1 MFDDPFYCI
10 NQSEAFSL
18 SRCMYHEHAVT
29 NLISSLLLNLGYESV
44 QHRIWQKNQKKV
56 IVCFADDFGVCRT
69 DYSLPPRHWFDKDT
83 TVITDNYL
91 PTETEYTV
99 IKTPSSYFGNFHY
112 VPALQEY
119 NPNKRFHLSVN
130 RLDSQR
136 LLLFMEFLDQFPDTD
151 NDYINFNA
159 RLSGN
164 PSSKDELLGWLD
176 ATWNQMSMLHPMYRA
191 TYSKLRPLVP
201 VRNHNLSIEQ
211 ANLSAY
217 LNIVIETYAGDATIA
232 FSEKIFRA
240 LVTPAPWTV
249 YSARG
254 AVDYLRKLGFDTLDD
269 IVDHSYNQDTQ
280 DDSIFGI
287 DKVRSYMHS
296 NKKIY
301 EHLLTL
307 DSDVLKQRCSVA
319 ARKNQQI
326 LKNMSQQWPS
336 DFAQWLPNVI
346 ETIQ

>member
-29 NLISSLLLNLGYESV
+29 DLISSLLLNLGYKNIS
-44 QHRIWQKNQKKV
+44 HRVWQKDQKKV

-69 DYSLPPRHWFDKDT
+69 DYSLTPRHWFDKDT
-83 TVITDNYL
+83 IVITDNYL
-91 PTETEYTV
+91 PMETDYTV
-99 IKTPSSYFGNFHY
+99 IKTPSSYFGIFHY

-119 NPNKRFHLSVN
+119 SPNRRFHLSVN

-136 LLLFMEFLDQFPDTD
+136 LLLFMEFLKQFPDTD
-151 NDYINFNA
+151 SDYINFNS
-159 RLSGN
+159 RLSEH
-164 PSSKDELLGWLD
+164 PASLDELLGWFD
-176 ATWNQMSMLHPMYRA
+176 STWNQLFMLHHRYQSA
-191 TYSKLRPLVP
+191 YQQARPLIP
-201 VRNHNLSIEQ
+201 FKNHQLTIEQ
-211 ANLSAY
+211 ANVSAY
-217 LNIVIETYAGDATIA
+217 LNTVIETYAGDATIA

-254 AVDYLRKLGFDTLDD
+254 AVEYLRTLGFDTLDD
-269 IVDHSYNQDTQ
+269 IVDHSYNLDLQDN
-280 DDSIFGI
+280 SMLGI
-287 DKVRSYMHS
+287 NKVQSYMAS

-307 DSDVLKQRCSVA
+307 DPAALRRRCLDA
-319 ARKNQQI
+319 AYNNQQ
-326 LKNMSQQWPS
+326 LLGHMSQQWPN
-336 DFAQWLPNVI
+336 DFAQWLPGVI
-346 ETIQ
+346 EKIQ